1 MRWQPSLAYRSDW
14 IESRVAL
21 GLDRT
26 GESDAG
32 PNVSASLRGRGQ
44 DEIGGG
50 DGRHLDLE
58 IDAVEQRA

>member
-14 IESRVAL
+14 ML